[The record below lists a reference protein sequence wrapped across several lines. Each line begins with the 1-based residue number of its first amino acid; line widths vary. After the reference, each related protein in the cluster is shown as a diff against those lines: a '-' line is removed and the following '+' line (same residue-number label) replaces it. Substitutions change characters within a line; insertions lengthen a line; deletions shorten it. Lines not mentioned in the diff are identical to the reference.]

1 MLIEM
6 IKDAWILLYG
16 DSMSKEEE
24 QELNELSERELR
36 NILTDIQLK
45 L

>member
-1 MLIEM
+1 MLLEM
-6 IKDAWILLYG
+6 IKDAWVLLYG
-16 DSMSKEEE
+16 ESMTQEEE